1 MIIWE
6 QDLYPDGSLAY
17 VFDSFPFVK
26 NSFGSPGFQWSSS
39 NTRGSILNIT
49 IKLNFFDDK
58 QYYPHPKE
66 IVTGFAIEYE
76 DGTSEDLGAEKF
88 SHSYK
93 YEIPRGQI
101 IQGVITEVVCEP
113 GTCIID
119 GSDGI
124 SAIGKIHAL
133 KNMTISL

>member
-1 MIIWE
+1 MMIYE
-6 QDLYPDGSLAY
+6 QALDRMTGSLAY

-39 NTRGSILNIT
+39 NTRGLILNIT

-76 DGTSEDLGAEKF
+76 DGTTKKVL
-88 SHSYK
+88 
-93 YEIPRGQI
+93 
-101 IQGVITEVVCEP
+101 T
-113 GTCIID
+113 
-119 GSDGI
+119 
-124 SAIGKIHAL
+124 L
-133 KNMTISL
+133 KG